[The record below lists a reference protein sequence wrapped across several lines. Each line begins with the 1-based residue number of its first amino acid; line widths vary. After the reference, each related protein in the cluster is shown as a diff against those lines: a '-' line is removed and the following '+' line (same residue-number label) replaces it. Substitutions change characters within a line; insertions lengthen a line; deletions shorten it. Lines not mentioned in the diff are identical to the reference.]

1 MGDFNSKYTGQA
13 IEELLDL
20 MTDSD
25 IVASVDTSDELED
38 VSNDFITSQQ
48 LDARNYATMTF
59 VQNLINSA
67 ITETLNTPL

>member
-48 LDARNYATMTF
+48 LDARNYATTTF